1 MGLTVYQALAGA
13 PGRQARA
20 PPARTTSARARAA
33 IRAAPLPPTCAACP
47 TL

>member
-13 PGRQARA
+13 PGRQERA

-33 IRAAPLPPTCAACP
+33 IRAAPSPPTCAACP